1 MDAGQRGEEVALAFL
16 QVRCREQEAELSQAD
31 MQEQRKW
38 RDRPM
43 FKLMLKVMIPVIVFL
58 YRSTGG
64 GIGGKVQGL
73 PVLLL
78 TTTGR
83 TSGKPRT
90 VPLGYLRDGS
100 TYVII
105 ASYGGLPRHPAWF
118 LNLQSHPEATIQAKH
133 LQVQV
138 KAETANPEKK
148 CELWARLLEVAPGY
162 ADYQKRT
169 SRDIPMVI
177 LHSVDERGEKRLA

>member
-1 MDAGQRGEEVALAFL
+1 
-16 QVRCREQEAELSQAD
+16 
-31 MQEQRKW
+31 
-38 RDRPM
+38 M
-43 FKLMLKVMIPVIVFL
+43 FKLILKVVISTSVFL
-58 YRSTGG
+58 YRLTGG
-64 GIGGKVQGL
+64 VIGGRIQAL

-83 TSGKPRT
+83 RSGKPRT

-105 ASYGGLPRHPAWF
+105 ASYAGLPQHPAWF

-148 CELWARLLEVAPGY
+148 RELWTRLLEVAPGY
-162 ADYQKRT
+162 ANYQKRT
-169 SRDIPMVI
+169 SRDIPIVI
-177 LHSVDERGEKRLA
+177 LHPIDERGEERSA

>member
-1 MDAGQRGEEVALAFL
+1 
-16 QVRCREQEAELSQAD
+16 
-31 MQEQRKW
+31 
-38 RDRPM
+38 M
-43 FKLMLKVMIPVIVFL
+43 FKLILKVMIPTTVFL
-58 YRSTGG
+58 YRLTGG
-64 GIGGKVQGL
+64 VIGGRVQTL

-90 VPLGYLRDGS
+90 VPVAYLRDGS

-105 ASYGGLPRHPAWF
+105 ASYAGLPRHPAWF
-118 LNLQSHPEATIQAKH
+118 LNLESHPEATIQVKKR
-133 LQVQV
+133 QMQV

-148 CELWARLLEVAPGY
+148 RELWARLMEVAPGY

-169 SRDIPMVI
+169 SRDIPIVI
-177 LHSVDERGEKRLA
+177 LHPIDERGEKRSA